1 MGDGN
6 QIITFVD
13 ASVLIAA
20 FRGEEPLRS
29 QAIAILSDG
38 NRRFVRSEFLE
49 LETIPKPTFHKRA
62 DEVFWLRSFLDSK
75 STMPVP
81 SYLALVALAQKKAC
95 QYGLSAIDALH
106 LAAALEASCD
116 ELVTTE
122 KRERAFGRVA
132 EAGLRIVFLNDKPA
146 LKPTP

>member
-1 MGDGN
+1 MGNGGRGL
-6 QIITFVD
+6 TFVD

-20 FRGEEPLRS
+20 YRGEEPVRS
-29 QAIAILSDG
+29 QALAILADG

-49 LETIPKPTFHKRA
+49 LETIPKPTYHQRA
-62 DEVFWLRSFLDSK
+62 DEVAWLRSFFDSK

-81 SYLALVALAQKKAC
+81 SHLALVALGRQKAC

-106 LAAALEASCD
+106 LAAALESSCD

-122 KRERAFGRVA
+122 KRERAFGKVK
-132 EAGLRIVFLNDKPA
+132 EPGLKIVFIGAPQQSRA
-146 LKPTP
+146 T